1 MFGTWAGLGEVVWGL
16 GVVVLGGVLG
26 FGVGQGGFA
35 AWCVG
40 FLGTVCCVGALGFE
54 GGLFGTHN
62 IYIYIYICVCVYTL
76 CTHMYGPHARTHA
89 RTNTHIY
96 THA

>member
-62 IYIYIYICVCVYTL
+62 IYIYVCVYTL

>member
-1 MFGTWAGLGEVVWGL
+1 MFGTWTGLGEVVWGL

-54 GGLFGTHN
+54 GGLFEACAG
-62 IYIYIYICVCVYTL
+62 
-76 CTHMYGPHARTHA
+76 
-89 RTNTHIY
+89 
-96 THA
+96 